1 MLRRKQK
8 RPALLRTD
16 FVFLVEP
23 WGIEP
28 QTSRVRLWTASKSL
42 DGLVR
47 RFVPQPRI
55 SVEDSAERFGG
66 VSRRAK
72 GLSSKVGV

>member
-1 MLRRKQK
+1 MRNGGETKRPLAKGPLEMRNGANVCRRKQN

-28 QTSRVRLWTASKSL
+28 QTSRVR
-42 DGLVR
+42 
-47 RFVPQPRI
+47 F
-55 SVEDSAERFGG
+55 
-66 VSRRAK
+66 
-72 GLSSKVGV
+72 